1 MGSPQV
7 EGALWGVDARVWSET
22 LEPITRPLFEQVHD
36 ELGTGGGTRL
46 LDAGCNIVDSREAS
60 GS

>member
-22 LEPITRPLFEQVHD
+22 LKLTTRPLFEQVHD